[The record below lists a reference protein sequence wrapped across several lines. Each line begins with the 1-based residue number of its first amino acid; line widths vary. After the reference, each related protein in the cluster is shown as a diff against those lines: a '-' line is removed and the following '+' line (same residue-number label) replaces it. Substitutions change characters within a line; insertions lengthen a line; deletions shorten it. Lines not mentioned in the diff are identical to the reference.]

1 MAIGGAHRICSLP
14 LQMDASPHD
23 DNYISTAQRCGLL
36 YHVQDNIPSPNAYA
50 IQRYDGADAAAHLE
64 GAEVLSILAHLL
76 PLLELRFLTSLAF
89 HDIGTSPMRD
99 LHLQKLENLCH
110 RTKGSAP
117 VLPTL
122 LSILEAAK
130 LNALT

>member
-1 MAIGGAHRICSLP
+1 MAIGAACRICSLP

-64 GAEVLSILAHLL
+64 GAAACLEGAEVLSILAHL
-76 PLLELRFLTSLAF
+76 FA
-89 HDIGTSPMRD
+89 
-99 LHLQKLENLCH
+99 
-110 RTKGSAP
+110 
-117 VLPTL
+117 TL
-122 LSILEAAK
+122 GVEVPDFTGIP
-130 LNALT
+130 